1 MTSNAIILA
10 CWAPADPLLRQL
22 ETDPAMVCVAD
33 KPMLQRVVERLVG
46 LGCREIDVVHGDR
59 PRSAQD
65 FLGDGTRW
73 GCRIQHHYA
82 ADGEQPL
89 QRLGRLVRNADAH
102 YVLAQANTIPLGDID
117 TDRPCVVYSLD
128 GGEMRWTGWA
138 VLSGKQISALA
149 DAVGDAEDLRRLV
162 TDRSGSDCS
171 DSRANEV
178 LVTSCVST
186 TSVAAALGSLPV
198 LFAHSPGPHGIG
210 RRAQQKDLWIGNRSR
225 IHPAARLH
233 PPVFIGN
240 SVLVEENAEIGPN
253 VIIGDG
259 CVIDA
264 GSRVEESLLLPG
276 TYVGRQLEVRHSL
289 LAGNHLVNFR
299 LGVALRIADR
309 ELLRSIHESAPRVGS
324 PWTQRM
330 TALLLWLALAP
341 LEYMFR
347 QRPFQ
352 NATPATN
359 SIGTPAGNSPA
370 FRPSPV
376 HFRMTHEDVHDGLAG
391 AWSRHFLST
400 FLPGLKDAVAGR
412 VALVGLQPR
421 TVREIALLPEYWQR
435 LHRNAPAGLIGEA
448 LLLDREGAS
457 AEMRFAGDALSAG
470 PLPLS
475 RVLGMLCSYATR
487 VFADVLS
494 RKSGALKSQH

>member
-10 CWAPADPLLRQL
+10 CWAPVDPLLRQL

-33 KPMLQRVVERLVG
+33 KPMLQRVVEKLVG
-46 LGCREIDVVHGDR
+46 LDCRDIDVVHGDR

-73 GCRIQHHYA
+73 GCRITHHYA
-82 ADGEQPL
+82 ADGDQPL
-89 QRLGRLVRNADAH
+89 QRLGSLVRNADAN
-102 YVLAQANTIPLGDID
+102 YVLAQADTIPLGDIG

-138 VLSGKQISALA
+138 VLPGKQIGALA

-162 TDRSGSDCS
+162 TDRSGSQ
-171 DSRANEV
+171 ANEM

-210 RRAQQKDLWIGNRSR
+210 RRAQQKGLWIGNGSR
-225 IHPAARLH
+225 IHPTARLH

-240 SVLVEENAEIGPN
+240 CVLVEENAEIGPN
-253 VIIGDG
+253 AIIGDG

-264 GSRVEESLLLPG
+264 GSHVEDSLLLPG

-309 ELLRSIHESAPRVGS
+309 ELLRSIHDEGTLRFGA
-324 PWTQRM
+324 PWTQRL

-341 LEYMFR
+341 LQYMFGP
-347 QRPFQ
+347 RPFRGG
-352 NATPATN
+352 TPTAN
-359 SIGTPAGNSPA
+359 SIGTSTGNSSA
-370 FRPSPV
+370 FRPSLV
-376 HFRMTHEDVHDGLAG
+376 HFGMTHEDVHDGRPG
-391 AWSRHFLST
+391 AWSRHFLRT

-412 VALVGLQPR
+412 VALAGLQPR

-448 LLLDREGAS
+448 LLLGRESAS

-475 RVLGMLCSYATR
+475 RVIGMLGSYAAR
-487 VFADVLS
+487 VFVDVLS